1 MKILKDDILA
11 VLETPVIEFQ
21 PKRKICPRCDNLCS
35 HALIYCNKCGTEY
48 VTVKNM
54 TVRNFIN
61 RIKKHFAYQGDG
73 FSFFCGCSY
82 SYFLE
87 RKYKVHYMDA
97 FRFITVEKQKEAKK
111 LYLEL
116 NPNNS

>member
-61 RIKKHFAYQGDG
+61 RIRKHIANKDG
-73 FSFFCGCSY
+73 FGFFCGSSY

-87 RKYKVHYMDA
+87 RKYKVRYMDA
-97 FRFITVEKQKEAKK
+97 YRFITVEKPNEARK

-116 NPNNS
+116 NPD